1 MLKIILYLILFIPAF
16 SNAANCD
23 HLTVSS
29 NPEYPPY
36 LWHTN
41 TQPILLE
48 GFLVSFMQ
56 RLSATSGLDIEVVY
70 TGPWVRTQSQAYD
83 GKLDLIAAFH
93 TESRAQWLD
102 YLQPELIQTQ
112 SAVWVNKQNPFVF
125 NQLQD
130 LKQRTGLSVTGNSLG
145 QEFDGYAK
153 QHLTIVEVSSVE
165 QGLRMLEEQRADYLV
180 YELEP
185 GKAYTTKLNT
195 LDVIPLPVAISS
207 ELLFLALSKQ
217 SKCNTEAI
225 KEKLSRALETAQ
237 QENWNEEF
245 IEQAQQ
251 LWQQRQENR

>member
-1 MLKIILYLILFIPAF
+1 MLKIIFYLMLFIPAF
-16 SNAANCD
+16 SNAADCNR
-23 HLTVSS
+23 LTVSS

-41 TQPILLE
+41 TQPIQLE

-56 RLSATSGLDIEVVY
+56 RLSATSGVDIKVVY

-93 TESRAQWLD
+93 TEGRSQWLD

-112 SAVWVNKQNPFVF
+112 SAVWVNKQKPFVF

-130 LKQRTGLSVTGNSLG
+130 LKRRAGLSVTGNSLG

-153 QHLTIVEVSSVE
+153 QNLTVAEVSSVE

-185 GKAYTTKLNT
+185 GKAYAIKLNT
-195 LDVIPLPVAISS
+195 LNIIPLPVPISS
-207 ELLFLALSKQ
+207 ELLFLAVSKQ
-217 SKCNTEAI
+217 SKCNSESI

-237 QENWNEEF
+237 QENWNEEL

-251 LWQQRQENR
+251 LWQQRQESQ